1 MGFLASIGKI
11 TMKREGQYYLLIG
24 LLVCALAFLQFNPF
38 KKERLAVVSDVKK
51 ITEIDQLIIKMKCNV
66 FFIEGDEQSIVY
78 EAPARLIEKI
88 RIDNN
93 KGFVT
98 IGMEKKGIVAR
109 LWEYFHPVSDN
120 RINIYVIVRN
130 IKAIQVGDLLKKASS
145 CNTGQDFKNM
155 LFNNP
160 EDGVLIG
167 IMS

>member
-109 LWEYFHPVSDN
+109 LWEYFHPVPTTGLTSMLSSGISKPS
-120 RINIYVIVRN
+120 RSAIY
-130 IKAIQVGDLLKKASS
+130 LKKRLPAIPARILKICSS
-145 CNTGQDFKNM
+145 TTRKTGY
-155 LFNNP
+155 
-160 EDGVLIG
+160 
-167 IMS
+167 